1 MSESSSNLINEYE
14 INTKNDQY
22 IEFYKNTCN
31 ELIENDLSNLAYDF
45 LDIQAKKEKETKK
58 NILNENRRTHKDF
71 IETTKNFL
79 EKNFNYNGQLLYII
93 YLINQKYFI
102 QNLKDN
108 LNGLTEKL
116 LEQNDIKK
124 LISDCFIKKFEQ
136 FENKIK
142 ENKDKLDSIFKNNVN
157 ILDNDSKDDNNINKE
172 NDNDIPPANNI
183 KDYPVKEQIEKTKKE
198 DSEHKIKI
206 TANLNYHNEEDD
218 SNKFLK
224 KIKQFENKD
233 KLHSMLKKYKNILDN
248 DSKDDDNNNNNN
260 KENDNDLPPANN
272 IKDYPVKEQIEK
284 TKKEDSRPKIKI
296 TAKLKKSNEEDDLS
310 EFLKY

>member
-1 MSESSSNLINEYE
+1 MIYQIQLI
-14 INTKNDQY
+14 
-22 IEFYKNTCN
+22 
-31 ELIENDLSNLAYDF
+31 
-45 LDIQAKKEKETKK
+45 IQAKKEKETKK

-157 ILDNDSKDDNNINKE
+157 ILDNDSKDDNN
-172 NDNDIPPANNI
+172 NNI
-183 KDYPVKEQIEKTKKE
+183 
-198 DSEHKIKI
+198 
-206 TANLNYHNEEDD
+206 
-218 SNKFLK
+218 
-224 KIKQFENKD
+224 
-233 KLHSMLKKYKNILDN
+233 
-248 DSKDDDNNNNNN
+248 
-260 KENDNDLPPANN
+260 ENDNDLPPANN
-272 IKDYPVKEQIEK
+272 IQDYPVKEQIEK
-284 TKKEDSRPKIKI
+284 PKENEDYKPKITIKMELKSI
-296 TAKLKKSNEEDDLS
+296 DDELEELEKEMNAKEE
-310 EFLKY
+310 